1 MLRRG
6 ANLIAKALSSAR
18 WEYHDRTA
26 AVNKPRNDSGWKL
39 LSIAIVDEFTLI
51 VHFGKHHCGN
61 LGS

>member
-18 WEYHDRTA
+18 GNITTA
-26 AVNKPRNDSGWKL
+26 LPRQQAEKYSGWKL

-51 VHFGKHHCGN
+51 VHFGNTHCGN
-61 LGS
+61 